1 MPIRA
6 AWCVRLAT
14 ALVGFCWMVLSTF
27 LGDFSGVLVMVALGM
42 GTPLSLRANPAD
54 ILLVDGK
61 IVTRDATSSTAT
73 RSPATAVGLARQ
85 VAGGDTEARRPCQRR
100 ELIRVAFAL
109 WVSSFGGVYNATSLP
124 CAPKDGPS
132 QLPPT

>member
-1 MPIRA
+1 
-6 AWCVRLAT
+6 
-14 ALVGFCWMVLSTF
+14 MVLSTF

-85 VAGGDTEARRPCQRR
+85 VAGGDTEACRPCQRR

-109 WVSSFGGVYNATSLP
+109 WVSSFGGAYNATSLP